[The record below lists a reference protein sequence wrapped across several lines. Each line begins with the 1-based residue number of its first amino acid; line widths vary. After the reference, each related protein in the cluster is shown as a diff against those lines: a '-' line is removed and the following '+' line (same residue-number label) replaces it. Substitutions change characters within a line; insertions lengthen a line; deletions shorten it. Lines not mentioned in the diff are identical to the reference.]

1 MISRQGDDLERYQI
15 LLACQKQFLETHV
28 VLWTVLSSDMIII
41 ITKALPQ
48 TIIQLIFSDGSKK
61 HS

>member
-28 VLWTVLSSDMIII
+28 VLWTVLSSDMII
-41 ITKALPQ
+41 TKALPQ
-48 TIIQLIFSDGSKK
+48 TINTINF
-61 HS
+61 

>member
-48 TIIQLIFSDGSKK
+48 TINTINFQ
-61 HS
+61 